1 MSSPIRCAAGC
12 DRMLLPDELVEV
24 GGVLVCEPCAA
35 AIAKYDEQRDSIDAA
50 WRAVESVGDWRVIR
64 LDWSGVDRENG
75 WTAVAARSFDDLP
88 VRATSTSPARALRL
102 LSRVLADRA
111 ASPVT

>member
-1 MSSPIRCAAGC
+1 MSGPIRCAAGC

-50 WRAVESVGDWRVIR
+50 WRAVE
-64 LDWSGVDRENG
+64 GVDGWQVAYLTRTG
-75 WTAVAARSFDDLP
+75 GDHWTAAAAQHPGDH
-88 VRATSTSPARALRL
+88 VTSAVSSSPARALRL

-111 ASPVT
+111 SSPVT